1 MKTLV
6 CTGGIGAGKS
16 YVTSILNILGYPV
29 YNSDYRTKE
38 LYNTNKDL
46 LNMLTDLLGNELL
59 ENGRLNR
66 QYMAQKIFADK
77 SLLEKVNSIV
87 HPFVYKDF
95 INWRENNRNRGVELV
110 LFESAIFFESPM
122 FKDIADYVL
131 VVSAPLELRI
141 SRVSSRDN
149 LKREDVINRINKQAS
164 QELKEAQSDFII
176 FADDNLE
183 LLPQI
188 YEMLNKMRIY
198 R

>member
-16 YVTSILNILGYPV
+16 YVTSILNKMGYPV

>member
-16 YVTSILNILGYPV
+16 YVTSILNKMGYPV

-38 LYNTNKDL
+38 LYNTNKEL

>member
-16 YVTSILNILGYPV
+16 YVTSILNKMGYPV

-38 LYNTNKDL
+38 LYNTNEDL
-46 LNMLTDLLGNELL
+46 LNMLTDLLGKELV
-59 ENGRLNR
+59 EEGRINR
-66 QYMAQKIFADK
+66 QYMAKKIFADK

-95 INWRENNRNRGVELV
+95 ISWREYNRNMGVELV

-164 QELKEAQSDFII
+164 QEFKETQSDFII

>member
-16 YVTSILNILGYPV
+16 YVTSILNKMGYPV

-46 LNMLTDLLGNELL
+46 LNMLTDLLGKELL

>member
-16 YVTSILNILGYPV
+16 YVTSILNKMGYPV

-38 LYNTNKDL
+38 LYNTNEDL
-46 LNMLTDLLGNELL
+46 LNMLTDLLGKELV
-59 ENGRLNR
+59 EEGRINR
-66 QYMAQKIFADK
+66 QYMAKKIFADK
-77 SLLEKVNSIV
+77 SLLEKVNFIV

-95 INWRENNRNRGVELV
+95 ISWREYNRNMGVELV

-164 QELKEAQSDFII
+164 QEFKEAQSDFII

>member
-16 YVTSILNILGYPV
+16 YVTSILNKMGYPV

-38 LYNTNKDL
+38 LYNTNEDL
-46 LNMLTDLLGNELL
+46 LNMLTDLLGKELV
-59 ENGRLNR
+59 EEGRINR
-66 QYMAQKIFADK
+66 QYMAKKIFADK

-95 INWRENNRNRGVELV
+95 ISWREYNRNMGVELV

-164 QELKEAQSDFII
+164 QEFKEAQSDFII